1 MTAEVIVAP
10 DHDSLAAAVAART
23 ITALIDALSQRE
35 VAHLCLTGGTIGID
49 ALAAI
54 AHAPAR
60 AAVPWHRVHV
70 WWSDERFLPTGD
82 PERNETGARA
92 QFLDVVAIPASNV
105 HPMPAPGWPWND
117 DVDQAAAAYA
127 DELDRFQDVG
137 ISPEFDV
144 LMLGV
149 GPDGHVASLFPG
161 QPALADPHSVCGVTN
176 SPKPPPV
183 RISFT
188 MPTINRA
195 RQVWLIASG
204 LGKAHALALALG
216 PEGASEVPAGA
227 VRGTE
232 RTLALLDADAAS
244 ELP

>member
-1 MTAEVIVAP
+1 MSTEVIIAP
-10 DHDSLAAAVAART
+10 DHNALAAAVAART
-23 ITALIDALSQRE
+23 ITTLIDALAQRDI
-35 VAHLCLTGGTIGID
+35 AHLCLTGGTIGID
-49 ALAAI
+49 SLAAI

-60 AAVPWHRVHV
+60 AAVAWNRVHV

-82 PERNETGARA
+82 SERNETGARA
-92 QFLDVVAIPASNV
+92 QFIDLVPIPASNV
-105 HPMPAPGWPWND
+105 HPMPAPGWPWHD
-117 DVDQAAAAYA
+117 DVVQAAAAYA
-127 DELDRFQDVG
+127 EELQRFQEG
-137 ISPEFDV
+137 TICPEFDV

-161 QPALADPHSVCGVTN
+161 QAALTDPHSVCGVTR

-204 LGKAHALALALG
+204 VEKAHALALALG
-216 PEGASEVPAGA
+216 PDGASEVPAGA

-232 RTLALLDADAAS
+232 RTLALIDAGAAG
-244 ELP
+244 ELR

>member
-1 MTAEVIVAP
+1 
-10 DHDSLAAAVAART
+10 
-23 ITALIDALSQRE
+23 
-35 VAHLCLTGGTIGID
+35 
-49 ALAAI
+49 
-54 AHAPAR
+54 
-60 AAVPWHRVHV
+60 
-70 WWSDERFLPTGD
+70 
-82 PERNETGARA
+82 
-92 QFLDVVAIPASNV
+92 
-105 HPMPAPGWPWND
+105 
-117 DVDQAAAAYA
+117 
-127 DELDRFQDVG
+127 
-137 ISPEFDV
+137 V

-161 QPALADPHSVCGVTN
+161 QPALTDPHSVCGVTN

-204 LGKAHALALALG
+204 LSKAQALALALG

-244 ELP
+244 ELT